1 MLLLGF
7 GTVYGFCEY
16 TSELRISDTKFMLE
30 ADVKRRISGL
40 VGSGE
45 QLYIAGSYIS
55 VRVAKFP
62 PGERC
67 TLSCNGSADVAW
79 LGSEIRSSFN
89 DLKHS

>member
-16 TSELRISDTKFMLE
+16 TQELRVSDTQFVLE

-40 VGSGE
+40 VGGGE
-45 QLYIAGSYIS
+45 KLYILKSYVS

-62 PGERC
+62 SGEHC
-67 TLSCNGSADVAW
+67 TLSCGVKDVAW
-79 LGSEIRSSFN
+79 FQSEIRSSFN
-89 DLKHS
+89 DLTHT